1 MVLGSVGTVGWVVG
15 MVGSVVGGAV
25 GAVVVGAV
33 VGMVAEEDGI
43 VTLVVG
49 LENQVESEVAGA
61 ELPSGFGA
69 GSNHSKPIA
78 TASIRQPAAINIRF
92 VIKSILLHGI
102 CHYYTA

>member
-1 MVLGSVGTVGWVVG
+1 MLGSVGTVGWVVG
-15 MVGSVVGGAV
+15 TIGSVVGGA
-25 GAVVVGAV
+25 VGAV

-69 GSNHSKPIA
+69 GSSHSKPIA

-92 VIKSILLHGI
+92 VIKSTGWMSW
-102 CHYYTA
+102 A

>member
-15 MVGSVVGGAV
+15 MVGSVVG

>member
-15 MVGSVVGGAV
+15 TVGSVVG

-49 LENQVESEVAGA
+49 LENRVESEVAGA

-69 GSNHSKPIA
+69 GSSHSKPIA

>member
-1 MVLGSVGTVGWVVG
+1 MLGSVGTVGWVVG
-15 MVGSVVGGAV
+15 TVGSVVGGA
-25 GAVVVGAV
+25 VGAV

-49 LENQVESEVAGA
+49 SENQVESEVAGA

-69 GSNHSKPIA
+69 GSSHSKPIA
-78 TASIRQPAAINIRF
+78 IASIRQPAAINIRF
-92 VIKSILLHGI
+92 VIKSILLRGI